1 MHSKDAPAT
10 MEMKPRKTPKQLTFE
25 NIDNGVIR
33 LRTKPSGRL
42 AYSFIPAYDHPKSI
56 ASPGQPG
63 GEPLLVFLS
72 GLDNPKAIWQRTLDR
87 LFESA
92 CAIGAELPPMLF
104 YDRYGIGGSD
114 ADPQDEGKK
123 PEEFHDCADATVD
136 LHQLIVQIMELKFGW
151 SRHIDPEARQH
162 LPRIV
167 FCAHSFGAC
176 IARMFAHAYPGVVQG
191 ILMAD
196 SAIAWIK
203 AENVIPNPDDPIS
216 WAQRNDGKSVW
227 SKAGWPDESVL
238 SKDVIRDAIRKTA
251 ASPIS
256 GHPMTTREHM
266 RWDHMPQQ
274 LPRADEPKLHGPT
287 DHLPLITVLKSDAE
301 VLAVQQSR
309 VRPLPIRATL

>member
-1 MHSKDAPAT
+1 
-10 MEMKPRKTPKQLTFE
+10 MEMKPKKTPKQLTFS

-33 LRTKPSGRL
+33 LRTKPSARL

-56 ASPGQPG
+56 APPGQQHG
-63 GEPLLVFLS
+63 GEPLLIFLS

-114 ADPQDEGKK
+114 ADPQDEGKQ
-123 PEEFHDCADATVD
+123 PEEFHDCADATGD

-151 SRHIDPEARQH
+151 SRRVDPEARQH

-167 FCAHSFGAC
+167 FCAHSFGVC

-196 SAIAWIK
+196 SAIAWMK
-203 AENVIPNPDDPIS
+203 AENVIPNPDDPVL

-251 ASPIS
+251 GSPIS
-256 GHPMTTREHM
+256 GYPMTTRERM
-266 RWDHMPQQ
+266 RWDHMPLQ
-274 LPRADEPKLHGPT
+274 LPRPDEPKLHGPT
-287 DHLPLITVLKSDAE
+287 DHLPLITVLKSDSD
-301 VLAVQQSR
+301 VVAVQQSA
-309 VRPLPIRATL
+309 VSSIAIRAIPAY